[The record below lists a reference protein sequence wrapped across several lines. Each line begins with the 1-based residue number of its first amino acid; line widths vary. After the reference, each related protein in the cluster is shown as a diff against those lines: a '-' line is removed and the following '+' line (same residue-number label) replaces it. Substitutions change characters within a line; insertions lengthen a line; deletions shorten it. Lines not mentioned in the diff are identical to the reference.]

1 MTNEQTREMERE
13 IREMGTNS
21 DSDVTLRLTHHTVA
35 EFSAALRSEL
45 AKRAN

>member
-13 IREMGTNS
+13 IREMETET
-21 DSDVTLRLTHHTVA
+21 DDVKLFLTHHTVA